1 MRCRCGFS
9 CCALSL
15 ALVLGLPGV
24 AAARPPA
31 GMSGSDAGSDATSG
45 ASSAPKPGSP
55 AASKL
60 AEKHFQK
67 ALERYRKG
75 AYREAIAELNQ
86 AIALDPH
93 GKDLYYNR
101 GLVYE
106 KLGQIDDAIRE
117 FEHYLRMVKDPEQQ
131 KRARAIIRRLKGA
144 RREVETP
151 AAEAPRRKSGT
162 TSSTTTSAQPAA
174 ASTHPA
180 GHGRLDR
187 WVYFTGGVAA
197 AAVVL
202 GSIFGIRALATEP
215 GVDAS
220 TGGGRSYSRMQ
231 DDQSRAHSYA
241 VVADVSFVVGIV
253 SGAAAGAL
261 YFMRSPA
268 QADTARAMPLP
279 SRPLPAP
286 GFSWRVRF

>member
-31 GMSGSDAGSDATSG
+31 GSSDAGSTA
-45 ASSAPKPGSP
+45 APEPSSP
-55 AASKL
+55 AAVQL
-60 AEKHFQK
+60 AKKHFKK

-75 AYREAIAELNQ
+75 AYREAIHQLNQ
-86 AIALDPH
+86 AIALDPN
-93 GKDLYYNR
+93 GKDLIYNR

-117 FEHYLRMVKDPEQQ
+117 FHHYLRMEHDPQERE
-131 KRARAIIRRLKGA
+131 RARAILRRLKGA
-144 RREVETP
+144 RHEVEKKP
-151 AAEAPRRKSGT
+151 SASGEEGSEKAEEGASPQQQPGSHTAP
-162 TSSTTTSAQPAA
+162 Q
-174 ASTHPA
+174 
-180 GHGRLDR
+180 HGRLDG
-187 WVYFTGGVAA
+187 WVYVAGGVAV
-197 AAVVL
+197 AAVVV

-215 GVDAS
+215 GVDQS
-220 TGGGRSYSRMQ
+220 TGGSRSYSRMQ

-241 VVADVSFVVGIV
+241 VVADVSFVVGIL

-261 YFMRSPA
+261 YYMRAPA
-268 QADTARAMPLP
+268 PARADAARALRSLP
-279 SRPLPAP
+279 PNPAPAP
-286 GFSWRVRF
+286 GFSWGMRF